1 MQLDKSYAS
10 IILAAMAMHR
20 GFDEHCSVFISPNHM
35 QEVSRKALIVD
46 GAVMDNQLLPIP
58 TLEQIQRWLREKHK
72 INVYCVWHLVDTP
85 PFNGVWIPFMGEDAI
100 TYQGSKLDSI
110 RYVQEES
117 DYYDALAFA
126 VHKGL
131 LKLQDFKG

>member
-10 IILAAMAMHR
+10 ITLAAMAMHR

-72 INVYCVWHLVDTP
+72 IKRLLCLASCRYPSIQRSVDSVY
-85 PFNGVWIPFMGEDAI
+85 G
-100 TYQGSKLDSI
+100 
-110 RYVQEES
+110 
-117 DYYDALAFA
+117 
-126 VHKGL
+126 
-131 LKLQDFKG
+131 